1 MKKISSFKD
10 LQDLRESAKE
20 QLASRQQNEVQVI
33 VGMGTCGIAAGAR
46 EVLGELLKELQ
57 RRNMTNVSV
66 IKTGCIGMCER
77 EVLVDVA
84 RPGEDRVTYG
94 RVTPRDVPRLVG
106 EHLVNGRVVEDLVVG
121 RIAAAAC
128 LEN

>member
-1 MKKISSFKD
+1 MKKIVSFD
-10 LQDLRESAKE
+10 DLRALREAARE
-20 QLASRQQNEVQVI
+20 QLASRQQNEAQVI

-57 RRNMTNVSV
+57 RRNITDVSV

-77 EVLVDVA
+77 EVLVDVV

-94 RVTPRDVPRLVG
+94 RVTPRDVSRLVG
-106 EHLVNGRVVEDLVVG
+106 EHLVNGRVVEDLLVG
-121 RIAAAAC
+121 RIARQA
-128 LEN
+128 